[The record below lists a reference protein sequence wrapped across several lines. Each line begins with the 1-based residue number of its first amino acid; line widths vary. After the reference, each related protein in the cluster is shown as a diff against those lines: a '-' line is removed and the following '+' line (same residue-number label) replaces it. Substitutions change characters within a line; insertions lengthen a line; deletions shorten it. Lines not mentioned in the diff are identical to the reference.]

1 MATTPSALPSQP
13 APVSPAQGLVDVF
26 FAPGALFERLRT
38 RPHWLLPLLV
48 SAVVMLVIQILQMP
62 YTEAVIRIGMRANAS
77 IPADQMA
84 KTLSMA
90 PLYTK
95 FAIGIAPIAY
105 VVVMLIMAL
114 VLWAL
119 TLMSGGKANFK
130 TIFAGYS
137 YVSLIM
143 LPSMILTFVI
153 VKLRGGPE
161 TVQSAMD
168 MQWTIGPASFFTPE
182 SHKLLALLNY
192 CNLFALWSLVV
203 TVIMVEKL
211 ALIKRPSA
219 IVCALVPWLA
229 GLGLAIA
236 FAK

>member
-1 MATTPSALPSQP
+1 MATTPSALPSEP
-13 APVSPAQGLVDVF
+13 APVSPAKGLIDVF
-26 FAPGALFERLRT
+26 FAPGELFERLRT

-48 SAVVMLVIQILQMP
+48 SAVVMLVLQLLQIP
-62 YTEAVIRIGMRANAS
+62 YMEAVIRATIRANAS
-77 IPADQMA
+77 IPADQMQ
-84 KTLSMA
+84 KTLSMVPMEAKIAAAVA
-90 PLYTK
+90 PL
-95 FAIGIAPIAY
+95 GY
-105 VVVMLIMAL
+105 VVVMLVMAL

-130 TIFAGYS
+130 TIFAGYT
-137 YVSLIM
+137 YTGLIM

-161 TVQSAMD
+161 TIQSAMD
-168 MQWTIGPASFFTPE
+168 LQWTIGPASFFTPE
-182 SHKLLALLNY
+182 SHKLLALFNY

-211 ALIKRPSA
+211 ALIKRTSA
-219 IVCALVPWLA
+219 IVCSLVPWLA